1 MERRFNKFEY
11 CRPWDEVDIEND
23 EFQLRIQNGKVWG
36 DTLYTD
42 NVCITGLTVNG
53 KEMLFGKLNDQPI
66 FWMDITQNLCRDGYM
81 VTPQITIKNGKVL
94 SSSCKGIK

>member
-11 CRPWDEVDIEND
+11 CRRWDEIDVEND
-23 EFQLRIQNGKVWG
+23 EFQLRIQWE
-36 DTLYTD
+36 DS
-42 NVCITGLTVNG
+42 VCITGLTVNG